1 MINRLKALVLLFI
14 GGIKRALCCFRRR
27 RKVSFDSVP
36 LTTIGVVP
44 NYAGSISDER
54 NPTDLQSWNSWDEN
68 PVSIITENKPSSIQQ
83 HIELYRQKSRHA
95 TDPEETEPQPDL
107 FEDMVPK
114 ITRQPKILLKVDSEP
129 AKRNESLSSRLTLS
143 EDTQLFASAD
153 LETWEDSQGWE
164 DQTQEDWNAD
174 TILREK
180 RQLEKQRRL
189 AELQQKRQLRTG
201 GLGAR
206 ISS

>member
-1 MINRLKALVLLFI
+1 MYYVSNIFF
-14 GGIKRALCCFRRR
+14 LCLNF
-27 RKVSFDSVP
+27 
-36 LTTIGVVP
+36 
-44 NYAGSISDER
+44 
-54 NPTDLQSWNSWDEN
+54 Q
-68 PVSIITENKPSSIQQ
+68 
-83 HIELYRQKSRHA
+83 
-95 TDPEETEPQPDL
+95 
-107 FEDMVPK
+107 
-114 ITRQPKILLKVDSEP
+114 
-129 AKRNESLSSRLTLS
+129 
-143 EDTQLFASAD
+143 SAD

-174 TILREK
+174 SILREK